1 MIRKQVYLTAD
12 QDRLLKRRAREQA
25 VSEAQAL
32 RDLLDEGLSPEA
44 EKHKRQREAWERL
57 EALMKERAL
66 IQVPQTGRTWTREEL
81 YDERL
86 DELAARRHKHSGLL
100 P

>member
-12 QDRLLKRRAREQA
+12 QDRLLKRRAREHA

-32 RDLLDEGLSPEA
+32 RDLLDQGLSPEA
-44 EKHKRQREAWERL
+44 EKGKRQREAWARL
-57 EALMKERAL
+57 EGLMQERAL

>member
-1 MIRKQVYLTAD
+1 MIRKQIYLTAD
-12 QDRLLKRRAREQA
+12 QDRLVKQRSRAEDL
-25 VSEAQAL
+25 SEAEVI
-32 RDLLDEGLSPEA
+32 RGLLDEGLHPDA
-44 EKHKRQREAWERL
+44 QKRNRQREAWERL